1 MYYCSIHMAKLV
13 QFVSFLLYLLIQI
26 LSMSILSDNLRILR
40 ARQKES
46 QQKVADSLMIT
57 RVRYAK
63 YEDGTSEP
71 PIEIL
76 LRISKYFHLS
86 IDLLVGVDI
95 KKYPLE
101 EMLNLPDNRILLPI
115 MVDSSGNNKIEII
128 PQKASMGYLTGYSDP
143 EYIENLQSISL
154 PFLQNGKYRAFPASG
169 DSMPPFK
176 DGTYIVGKYIESLSE
191 LKKNKTYIFI
201 TSQEGITYK
210 RFQQLNEKSINVSAD
225 NRFYEP
231 YEIAL
236 SDLVEIWEY
245 ACSISTSEFDA
256 DTFSD
261 QNVKDLFLELKKE
274 INDVKNLFN
283 TTADLGNDN
292 PL

>member
-1 MYYCSIHMAKLV
+1 MAKLV